1 MTQRIINTLAEFRG
15 INEEDRTAE
24 FIISTESVDRHGT
37 VFKLDGWQLDT
48 YRQNPIVA
56 YNHKATSND
65 PDDIIGTSEVYIDN
79 NQLIGKVRFEEG
91 NDKAD
96 RVFRKV
102 QNGTLRMASVGA
114 VVHDYRYGDEK
125 KGEKR
130 DVLYFTRQELLEWS
144 IVTVGSNKDAFKRS
158 IDDFKESIKPEP
170 IEMGLE
176 TKQRIRE
183 LKIKKIAK

>member
-1 MTQRIINTLAEFRG
+1 MTQTIIRTLAEFRG

-24 FIISTESVDRHGT
+24 FVISTESVDRHGT

-48 YRQNPIVA
+48 YRMNPIVA
-56 YNHKATSND
+56 YNHRAASDD

-96 RVFRKV
+96 TVFRKV

-114 VVHDYRYGDEK
+114 VVHEYRYGDEK
-125 KGEKR
+125 NGEKR

-158 IDDFKESIKPEP
+158 IDDFKESIKP

-176 TKQRIRE
+176 TKQRIRN

>member
-1 MTQRIINTLAEFRG
+1 
-15 INEEDRTAE
+15 
-24 FIISTESVDRHGT
+24 
-37 VFKLDGWQLDT
+37 
-48 YRQNPIVA
+48 
-56 YNHKATSND
+56 
-65 PDDIIGTSEVYIDN
+65 
-79 NQLIGKVRFEEG
+79 
-91 NDKAD
+91 
-96 RVFRKV
+96 V

-114 VVHDYRYGDEK
+114 VIHDYRYGDEK

-176 TKQRIRE
+176 TKQRIRN